1 MSSLT
6 NGAISPIDMSRED
19 GLDGLLTLQEVL
31 VIKTDSDFPSYLK
44 IRDLSEW
51 N

>member
-6 NGAISPIDMSRED
+6 NGAISPINMSRED

-31 VIKTDSDFPSYLK
+31 VIKTDPDFPFYLM
-44 IRDLSEW
+44 ILDLSEW

>member
-31 VIKTDSDFPSYLK
+31 VIKTDSNYPSCLK
-44 IRDLSEW
+44 TQDLSE
-51 N
+51 